1 MTRVVFIILISFL
14 SAQGFSQT
22 SDLGNWLIYFGNKKI
37 DKDWN
42 WHHEVQYRNYN
53 AIGDLE
59 QFLLR
64 TGIGYN
70 LTENNNNILLGYGF
84 INSQNYIPTTD
95 EKKEVN
101 EHRIYQQ
108 FITRQKIGRVNVQH
122 RYRFEQR
129 WIESQDFRMRFRYFL
144 ALNVPINNKEMIEKT
159 FYLRSY
165 NEIFLNHKNNV
176 FDRNRLYGGVGFKLN
191 KLARFEIG
199 YMNQFLSNGNRDQ
212 INLITFLLLGLGLV
226 SCKNETSKDQATN
239 QSTEVQQEKVVGLVQ
254 EVLTKEEQEALT
266 PNMVIQSLKE
276 GNERFMR
283 NDLTARDHSE
293 QVRKS
298 TNAQFPK
305 AIVLS
310 CVDSRIPVEDVFD
323 RGIGDIFVARVAGNF
338 VNEDI
343 LGSME
348 FACKVSGSKLVLV
361 MGHEHCGAVKAAV
374 DDVKLGNI
382 TPMLSKIR
390 PAVDTIEYDGDRT
403 SKNQEFVHMACE
415 SNVKNTIEQI
425 RKNSPILKEMED
437 NGEIKII
444 GAVYDMDDGSVDF
457 LK

>member
-1 MTRVVFIILISFL
+1 MNTIKKTVLSILCF
-14 SAQGFSQT
+14 GFVLTSCNEQAKEKQNTNDQQT
-22 SDLGNWLIYFGNKKI
+22 EAN
-37 DKDWN
+37 
-42 WHHEVQYRNYN
+42 Q
-53 AIGDLE
+53 
-59 QFLLR
+59 
-64 TGIGYN
+64 
-70 LTENNNNILLGYGF
+70 
-84 INSQNYIPTTD
+84 
-95 EKKEVN
+95 
-101 EHRIYQQ
+101 
-108 FITRQKIGRVNVQH
+108 QKI
-122 RYRFEQR
+122 
-129 WIESQDFRMRFRYFL
+129 I
-144 ALNVPINNKEMIEKT
+144 
-159 FYLRSY
+159 
-165 NEIFLNHKNNV
+165 
-176 FDRNRLYGGVGFKLN
+176 
-191 KLARFEIG
+191 
-199 YMNQFLSNGNRDQ
+199 
-212 INLITFLLLGLGLV
+212 GLV
-226 SCKNETSKDQATN
+226 ED
-239 QSTEVQQEKVVGLVQ
+239 
-254 EVLTKEEQEALT
+254 VLTKEEQDALT
-266 PNMVIQSLKE
+266 PDMVIQSFKE

-310 CVDSRIPVEDVFD
+310 CVDSRVPVEDVFD

-348 FACKVSGSKLVLV
+348 FACKVSGSKLVLI

-390 PAVDTIEYDGDRT
+390 PAIETIEYDGDRT

-415 SNVKNTIEQI
+415 SNVKNTIAQI

-437 NGEIKII
+437 KGEIKII